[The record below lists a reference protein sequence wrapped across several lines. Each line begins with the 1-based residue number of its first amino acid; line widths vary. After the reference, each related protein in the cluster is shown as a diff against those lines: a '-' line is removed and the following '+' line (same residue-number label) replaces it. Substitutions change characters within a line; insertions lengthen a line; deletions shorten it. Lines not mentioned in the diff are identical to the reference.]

1 MFEKFYK
8 FPLIHFMKGDK
19 VWIIIRKDEY
29 LFFRGMQ
36 NGEEKVVLAYSGGL
50 DTSVAIKWL
59 QEKNYDIIAL
69 CLDLGEGK
77 DLAFVKEKALSVG
90 AIKSYMIDVQEE
102 YANEYA
108 LIAMQAHTLYE
119 GKYPLVS
126 ALSRPLIAKKLV
138 EIAEQE
144 GASAVAHG
152 CTGKGNDQ
160 VRFEVSIQALN
171 PYLEVI
177 APVREWKWSR
187 EEEIAYAKEND
198 IPIPINL
205 DSPFSID
212 QNLWGRSNECGILE
226 DPWAAPPEEAY
237 EMTLALEDTPNKP
250 EFVEIG
256 FEAGVPTTLNG
267 TAYSLSEL
275 IKTLNALAGKH
286 GVGRIDHVEN
296 RLVGIK
302 SREVYECP
310 AAMTLITAHKELE
323 DLTLVKEV
331 AHFKP
336 MIEQKLTELIYNGL
350 WFSPLKQALN
360 AFLQETQ
367 KNVTGTV
374 RVKLFKGHAIVEGR
388 KSEYSLYD
396 EKLATYTAQD
406 EFNHDAAVGF
416 ISLFGLPTKVYSQVN
431 QKKVEA

>member
-1 MFEKFYK
+1 
-8 FPLIHFMKGDK
+8 MKK
-19 VWIIIRKDEY
+19 K
-29 LFFRGMQ
+29 
-36 NGEEKVVLAYSGGL
+36 KVVLAYSGGL

-102 YANEYA
+102 FANEYA
-108 LIAMQAHTLYE
+108 LMAMQAHTLYE

-144 GASAVAHG
+144 GATAVAHG

-198 IPIPINL
+198 VPIPINL

-226 DPWAAPPEEAY
+226 DPWAAPPEDAY

-256 FEAGVPTTLNG
+256 FEAGIPTTLNG
-267 TAYSLSEL
+267 TAYSLAEL

-323 DLTLVKEV
+323 DLTHVKEV

-336 MIEQKLTELIYNGL
+336 VIEQKITELIYNGL
-350 WFSPLKQALN
+350 WFSPLKQALH

-406 EFNHDAAVGF
+406 KFNHDAAVGF

>member
-1 MFEKFYK
+1 MC
-8 FPLIHFMKGDK
+8 
-19 VWIIIRKDEY
+19 IR
-29 LFFRGMQ
+29 
-36 NGEEKVVLAYSGGL
+36 
-50 DTSVAIKWL
+50 
-59 QEKNYDIIAL
+59 
-69 CLDLGEGK
+69 
-77 DLAFVKEKALSVG
+77 
-90 AIKSYMIDVQEE
+90 
-102 YANEYA
+102 
-108 LIAMQAHTLYE
+108 
-119 GKYPLVS
+119 
-126 ALSRPLIAKKLV
+126 
-138 EIAEQE
+138 
-144 GASAVAHG
+144 
-152 CTGKGNDQ
+152 
-160 VRFEVSIQALN
+160 
-171 PYLEVI
+171 
-177 APVREWKWSR
+177 
-187 EEEIAYAKEND
+187 
-198 IPIPINL
+198 
-205 DSPFSID
+205 DS
-212 QNLWGRSNECGILE
+212 
-226 DPWAAPPEEAY
+226 

>member
-1 MFEKFYK
+1 MEKK
-8 FPLIHFMKGDK
+8 
-19 VWIIIRKDEY
+19 
-29 LFFRGMQ
+29 
-36 NGEEKVVLAYSGGL
+36 KVVLAYSGGL

-102 YANEYA
+102 FANEYA
-108 LIAMQAHTLYE
+108 LMAMQAHTLYE

-144 GASAVAHG
+144 GATAVAHG

-198 IPIPINL
+198 VPIPINL

-226 DPWAAPPEEAY
+226 DPWAAPPEDAY
-237 EMTLALEDTPNKP
+237 EMTLSLEDTPNKP

-256 FEAGVPTTLNG
+256 FEAGIPTTLNG
-267 TAYSLSEL
+267 TTYPLSEL
-275 IKTLNALAGKH
+275 IKKLNALAGKH

-336 MIEQKLTELIYNGL
+336 MIEQKITELIYNGL
-350 WFSPLKQALN
+350 WFSPLKQALH

-367 KNVTGTV
+367 KNVTGMV